1 MRDEMDRDFWDE
13 VMAAS
18 WIEDAV
24 LHHAGDTVHDGKID
38 FADRET
44 KVLAIENN
52 TLLPDDG
59 GRAQC
64 SMIFYLPRTVTPA
77 PGDRLTYRERLYDL
91 KTVQTCKDLDGK
103 VTAYRCSAV

>member
-24 LHHAGDTVHDGKID
+24 LHCAGSTVQDGRTAFTDHTVK
-38 FADRET
+38 T
-44 KVLAIENN
+44 LAIENS
-52 TLLPDDG
+52 TLLPDGRG
-59 GRAQC
+59 GTQAG
-64 SMIFYLPRTVTPA
+64 MVFYLPRTVTPR
-77 PGDRLTYRERLYDL
+77 PGDRLTYRTRLYEL
-91 KTVQTCKDLDGK
+91 KSIQVCKDLDGN